1 MQNLPASFTFN
12 ENILIRCF
20 ICFFFGLA
28 ALVIAVAAALKLGD
42 GPDWIILF
50 LAAVLLA
57 LFLFYFIF
65 VSIRYRQVITVTSQN
80 LTSVSPALGTTQ
92 IPWRDITDIR
102 EVQTRIERAR
112 SAAPL
117 VEVMLS
123 LYFNLPFLAG
133 IERRGLLVFEAGD
146 KSRIEIRQHL
156 IYPHRLDQLR
166 QAIERYAPS
175 RRQGEQYLKLNLNN

>member
-1 MQNLPASFTFN
+1 MQNLPASFTFK
-12 ENILIRCF
+12 ENILIRGF
-20 ICFFFGLA
+20 ISFFFGLA
-28 ALVIAVAAALKLGD
+28 ATVIAVAAALKLGD
-42 GPDWIILF
+42 GPVWIILF
-50 LAAVLLA
+50 GAAVLLA
-57 LFLFYFIF
+57 LFLFYYIF
-65 VSIRYRQVITVTSQN
+65 VSIRYRQVITVTSRE
-80 LTSVSPALGTTQ
+80 LTSISPALGATQ
-92 IPWRDITDIR
+92 IAWRDITDIR
-102 EVQTRIERAR
+102 EVQTRIERVR

-146 KSRIEIRQHL
+146 KRIEIRQHL